1 MSNQTEKEYVKEIIA
16 KQLRL
21 HINDMQIKLDNTFQI
36 FVLIGERKKI
46 IDMYIDKYQKDLT
59 SEQKAQKSC
68 P

>member
-36 FVLIGERKKI
+36 FVLIGEQKK
-46 IDMYIDKYQKDLT
+46 
-59 SEQKAQKSC
+59 KSSIC
-68 P
+68 T